1 LIQFATIES
10 EDKNYFYIV
19 AHHLIIDGV
28 SWRILVEDL
37 MALYDNQPLPAKTNS
52 FQTYANTLKMAYTQ
66 VAEEELAFW
75 KSRSVDLSLPT
86 DYSIEKRRSKNLV
99 SVSFELDTSITT
111 DILQNI
117 NFAYNTTT
125 QDILLLA
132 LNLTLFKSFGLEKS
146 IVTMESHGR
155 EEELLD
161 LDLSRTIG
169 WFTAL
174 YPVLIEYQ
182 NVDLSSQIKIQ
193 KEQLRKIPH
202 NGIGY
207 GISKYLLNNDL
218 NFSKEILFN
227 YLGQYDDEKN
237 ALLTLSKEET
247 AALWSDDFI
256 SEFKL
261 DISTVIINKHLQF
274 TVKYAMNEY
283 DKTTIEKF
291 VENYKASLFKIIEH
305 CKSKNHSELTPD
317 DIDDETFDL
326 NSLNDFLSNL
336 DIGEA

>member
-1 LIQFATIES
+1 
-10 EDKNYFYIV
+10 
-19 AHHLIIDGV
+19 
-28 SWRILVEDL
+28 
-37 MALYDNQPLPAKTNS
+37 
-52 FQTYANTLKMAYTQ
+52 
-66 VAEEELAFW
+66 
-75 KSRSVDLSLPT
+75 
-86 DYSIEKRRSKNLV
+86 
-99 SVSFELDTSITT
+99 
-111 DILQNI
+111 
-117 NFAYNTTT
+117 
-125 QDILLLA
+125 
-132 LNLTLFKSFGLEKS
+132 
-146 IVTMESHGR
+146 
-155 EEELLD
+155 
-161 LDLSRTIG
+161 
-169 WFTAL
+169 
-174 YPVLIEYQ
+174 
-182 NVDLSSQIKIQ
+182 VDLSSQIKIQ